1 VQYITYIDSPAGE
14 LEIIGTDEA
23 INAVNFVKSTRQT
36 ASESLPAIFEE
47 CIAQLNEYFEGKRRI
62 FDFRIEQEG
71 TDFQKRVWSE
81 LLKIPFG
88 KTISY
93 LELARRLGDEK
104 VIRAAGSA
112 NGKNQLGIIVPCHR
126 VIGADGKLVGYAGG
140 LDKKR
145 WLLDHEDRLAN
156 GVLTLF

>member
-1 VQYITYIDSPAGE
+1 MQYLTYINSPAGE
-14 LEIIGTDEA
+14 LELIGTETA
-23 INAVNFVKSTRQT
+23 INAVNFVKTTKQP
-36 ASESLPAIFEE
+36 ANEHLPVIFEE

-71 TDFQKRVWSE
+71 TDFQQRVWAE

-88 KTISY
+88 RTISY

-126 VIGADGKLVGYAGG
+126 VIGSDGKLVGYAGG

-145 WLLDHEDRLAN
+145 WLLDHEDRIAN
-156 GVLTLF
+156 GTLTLF

>member
-1 VQYITYIDSPAGE
+1 MQYLTYIDSPAGE

-23 INAVNFVKSTRQT
+23 INAVNFVKSTKQT
-36 ASESLPAIFEE
+36 ASEYLPVIFGE
-47 CIAQLNEYFEGKRRI
+47 CIEQLNEYFEGKRRI

-71 TDFQKRVWSE
+71 TDFQQRVWTE

-88 KTISY
+88 RTISY

-145 WLLDHEDRLAN
+145 WLLDHEDRIAN
-156 GVLTLF
+156 GTLTLF

>member
-1 VQYITYIDSPAGE
+1 MQYIAYINSPAGE
-14 LEIIGTDEA
+14 LELIGTDEA
-23 INAVNFVKSTRQT
+23 INAVNFVKTTKQP
-36 ASESLPAIFEE
+36 ANEQLPVIFEE
-47 CIAQLNEYFEGKRRI
+47 CIAQLNEYFEGKRQV

-71 TDFQKRVWSE
+71 TDFQQRVWAE
-81 LLKIPFG
+81 LLRIPFG
-88 KTISY
+88 RTISY

-126 VIGADGKLVGYAGG
+126 VIGSDGKLVGYAGG

-145 WLLDHEDRLAN
+145 WLLDHEDRIAN
-156 GVLTLF
+156 GTLTLF